1 MSPRSNLPDSAAE
14 MRQLITDS
22 FSGTEIPD
30 DIGALAET
38 RVDTEVLAAW
48 FKMPLRP
55 AAVLMAFTERNDQLH
70 LLLTER
76 THTVR
81 DHPGQVA
88 FPGGV
93 AEAHDRDLEQTA
105 LRESD
110 EEIGLRADQVE
121 VVGYLTAQPIITGYA
136 VLPVVGFFD
145 PGFIARTD
153 PREVAGVF
161 QVPLGFLLDPAN
173 QQAMQ
178 REKDGVV
185 LHMYEFHYDGHRIWG
200 ATALMIGQF
209 IAALTG
215 EQDNP
220 LRSNWGSNSGSR
232 PR

>member
-1 MSPRSNLPDSAAE
+1 
-14 MRQLITDS
+14 MRQLITDC
-22 FSGTEIPD
+22 FAGTAIPD
-30 DIGALAET
+30 DVAAVAEAQ
-38 RVDTEVLAAW
+38 VDPEVLAAW

-55 AAVLMAFTERNDQLH
+55 AAVLLALTERNGELH
-70 LLLTER
+70 MLLTER

-93 AEAHDRDLEQTA
+93 AEDHDRDLQQTA

-110 EEIGLRADQVE
+110 EEIGLRPDQVE
-121 VVGYLTAQPIITGYA
+121 VAGYLPGQPIITGYA

-161 QVPLGFLLDPAN
+161 QVPLNFLLDPAN
-173 QQAMQ
+173 KQAMR

-185 LHMYEFHYDGHRIWG
+185 LDMYEFNYDGHRIWG

-209 IAALTG
+209 IAVLNKT
-215 EQDNP
+215 QDNP
-220 LRSNWGSNSGSR
+220 LRTSPGR
-232 PR
+232 T